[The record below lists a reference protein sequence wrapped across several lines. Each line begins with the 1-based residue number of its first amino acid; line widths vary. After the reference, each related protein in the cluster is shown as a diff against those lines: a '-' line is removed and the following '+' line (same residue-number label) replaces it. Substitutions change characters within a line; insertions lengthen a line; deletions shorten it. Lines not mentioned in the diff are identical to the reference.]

1 MTNVTIDF
9 LFIILYNRII
19 RKQKIKEIKIM
30 NEYIVSTS
38 FDKTNKEAQII
49 SGCAE
54 NIGEFIEKAFIDD
67 YFEYYY
73 NEYMDEAILKF
84 TEPNN
89 VSKVYFVF
97 PNILS

>member
-1 MTNVTIDF
+1 
-9 LFIILYNRII
+9 
-19 RKQKIKEIKIM
+19 M

-38 FDKTNKEAQII
+38 FDKTNKEAQMI

-54 NIGEFIEKAFIDD
+54 NIREFIEKVFIDD

>member
-1 MTNVTIDF
+1 M
-9 LFIILYNRII
+9 
-19 RKQKIKEIKIM
+19 K
-30 NEYIVSTS
+30 EYIVSES

-84 TEPNN
+84 AEPNN

>member
-1 MTNVTIDF
+1 
-9 LFIILYNRII
+9 
-19 RKQKIKEIKIM
+19 M

-38 FDKTNKEAQII
+38 FDKNNKEAQMF

-54 NIGEFIEKAFIDD
+54 DINEFIEKAFIDD
-67 YFEYYY
+67 SYEYYY

-84 TEPNN
+84 AEPNN

>member
-1 MTNVTIDF
+1 
-9 LFIILYNRII
+9 
-19 RKQKIKEIKIM
+19 M

-38 FDKTNKEAQII
+38 FDKNNKEAQII

-54 NIGEFIEKAFIDD
+54 NIGEFIENAFIDD
-67 YFEYYY
+67 CFEYYY

-84 TEPNN
+84 AEPNN
-89 VSKVYFVF
+89 MSKVYFVF

>member
-1 MTNVTIDF
+1 
-9 LFIILYNRII
+9 
-19 RKQKIKEIKIM
+19 M

-54 NIGEFIEKAFIDD
+54 NIGEFIEKSFIDD
-67 YFEYYY
+67 CFEYYY

-84 TEPNN
+84 PEPNGM
-89 VSKVYFVF
+89 SKIYFVF

>member
-1 MTNVTIDF
+1 
-9 LFIILYNRII
+9 
-19 RKQKIKEIKIM
+19 M

-54 NIGEFIEKAFIDD
+54 NIGKFIEKAFIDD
-67 YFEYYY
+67 SFEYYY

-84 TEPNN
+84 AEPNDM
-89 VSKVYFVF
+89 SKVYFVF

>member
-1 MTNVTIDF
+1 
-9 LFIILYNRII
+9 
-19 RKQKIKEIKIM
+19 M

-38 FDKTNKEAQII
+38 FDKTNKEAQIN

-54 NIGEFIEKAFIDD
+54 NIGEFIENTFIDD
-67 YFEYYY
+67 CFEYYY

-84 TEPNN
+84 PEPNN
-89 VSKVYFVF
+89 MSKVYFVF